1 MEWSRRR
8 LPISPSFHGQLSQ
21 HMRRD
26 VQNWTQEN
34 EIEDFLTDHLEVNSK
49 LLFPVQCT
57 NRNLRD

>member
-1 MEWSRRR
+1 
-8 LPISPSFHGQLSQ
+8 
-21 HMRRD
+21 MRRD

-34 EIEDFLTDHLEVNSK
+34 EIEDFLTDHLEVDSK